1 MLQLHFVA
9 VNFLT
14 AELTIDFMEVDAVV
28 ATEKRAYFQ
37 KVGTELIDIAGFAG
51 IVAVYLD
58 TAGEVTARFESGN
71 VVGLPAVQ

>member
-37 KVGTELIDIAGFAG
+37 KVGTQFLDVAGLTG